1 MEDVAPSDPHAL
13 RARECVERAHLS
25 SRSSLPP
32 LRRTRA
38 HACTHAWLTI
48 PRERREKHNNNASC
62 RIYPKRRSSS
72 FPKRSLVCGEK
83 RRVGENIRGRVCLET
98 TGMSVLS
105 RRNPAS
111 AIDREETERRE
122 LRVTLR
128 AERIHRGGSG
138 RVREGLLEK
147 RNCTSTRRWRF
158 RAVHGGALRKSR
170 VCFGPS

>member
-1 MEDVAPSDPHAL
+1 MD
-13 RARECVERAHLS
+13 
-25 SRSSLPP
+25 
-32 LRRTRA
+32 
-38 HACTHAWLTI
+38 
-48 PRERREKHNNNASC
+48 
-62 RIYPKRRSSS
+62 
-72 FPKRSLVCGEK
+72 
-83 RRVGENIRGRVCLET
+83 ENIRGRVRLET

-147 RNCTSTRRWRF
+147 RRAIVPRRDVGVSSRPRRRF
-158 RAVHGGALRKSR
+158 EKSSLFWTLRIQSK
-170 VCFGPS
+170 CIEW

>member
-1 MEDVAPSDPHAL
+1 MD
-13 RARECVERAHLS
+13 
-25 SRSSLPP
+25 
-32 LRRTRA
+32 
-38 HACTHAWLTI
+38 
-48 PRERREKHNNNASC
+48 
-62 RIYPKRRSSS
+62 
-72 FPKRSLVCGEK
+72 
-83 RRVGENIRGRVCLET
+83 ENIRGRVRLET

-147 RNCTSTRRWRF
+147 RRAIVPRRDVGVFSSRPWRRF
-158 RAVHGGALRKSR
+158 EKVEFVLDPHKSNQN
-170 VCFGPS
+170 V